1 MTDFDEPEQ
10 TAVNDSRTGVA
21 FDTPVTHESSR
32 TVLEN
37 VHRDFPK
44 DTSGLENA
52 RRYFIAQRDLDG
64 AKTKLGHRWS
74 NLVELMQTI
83 YGSTDPVQRDYCIRG
98 FARNLTEIIDLR
110 LGRERRRLSP
120 SQLRLAYSTNQFH

>member
-1 MTDFDEPEQ
+1 MTSEFDTE
-10 TAVNDSRTGVA
+10 TYANDSATSSSI
-21 FDTPVTHESSR
+21 DTELAQPGSR
-32 TVLEN
+32 DVLKN

-52 RRYFIAQRDLDG
+52 RRYFIAQRDIDG
-64 AKTKLGHRWS
+64 ARTKLGHRWS

-83 YGSTDPVQRDYCIRG
+83 YGSADPVQRDYCIRS